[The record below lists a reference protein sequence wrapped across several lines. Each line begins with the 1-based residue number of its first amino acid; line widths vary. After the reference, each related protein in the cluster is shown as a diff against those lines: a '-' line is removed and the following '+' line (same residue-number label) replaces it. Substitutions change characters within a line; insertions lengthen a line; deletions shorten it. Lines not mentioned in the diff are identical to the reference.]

1 MRGADAL
8 AQALDLL
15 ANHRGISHDRRLG
28 DHARVMQVE
37 DARAAARAPVLGAV
51 ARVLARRAPSQQALS
66 QKSFLTRTAD
76 PRAPYSQQPAA
87 PWACPEPNAAA
98 APLGPAARS
107 RVRGAN
113 SLAQALDLL
122 ANPHRIVDDRRLGDQ
137 TRVV

>member
-51 ARVLARRAPSQQALS
+51 ARVLARRAPSQQADLRAS
-66 QKSFLTRTAD
+66 CARDATRRLDDEGNKAPGSFLFLVHVQVKSSQVHVQ
-76 PRAPYSQQPAA
+76 YS
-87 PWACPEPNAAA
+87 
-98 APLGPAARS
+98 
-107 RVRGAN
+107 
-113 SLAQALDLL
+113 
-122 ANPHRIVDDRRLGDQ
+122 
-137 TRVV
+137 T

>member
-1 MRGADAL
+1 MPRG
-8 AQALDLL
+8 
-15 ANHRGISHDRRLG
+15 
-28 DHARVMQVE
+28 
-37 DARAAARAPVLGAV
+37 
-51 ARVLARRAPSQQALS
+51 
-66 QKSFLTRTAD
+66 KSFHSQVFHARTAD

-87 PWACPEPNAAA
+87 PWAYPEPNAAA